1 MDITSIINKSAVKLI
16 LIVVNSIGKLQFVKT
31 ATKVMLLLTANV
43 AKVNKIQQ
51 TQDVVSS
58 VPTIPVHNVP
68 KDGIWTLMGNAK
80 RLTITAELGM
90 IKVSAFL
97 ATVDTI

>member
-58 VPTIPVHNVP
+58 VTTIPVHNFP
-68 KDGIWTLMGNAK
+68 KVCIWALMGNAK